1 MPKVRVRT
9 TEKASWSPDS
19 LNKAIRLIDGGSSI
33 RNAAKVMGIPF
44 SSLQKRIKKGST
56 LAPHLGRFTVFS
68 REQEAELANLVKKMA
83 NIFYGCTANQIRRVA
98 FEYAE
103 KLNVKHNFNQA
114 SKMAGR
120 DWLHAF
126 MARNNISIRKP
137 EATSINRITAFN
149 KTEVS
154 LFFEL
159 LGQLMEKHKFV
170 QKNIYNCDE
179 TGISTV
185 QTPGKI
191 LAAKG
196 QKRVGSITSWER
208 GKNITLLCAMSSAG
222 GYIPPMFIFPRK
234 RMTPLLEKDGP
245 AGALYKCS
253 DNGWINEHLFLE
265 WLAHFKQHAKPS
277 ADEPIL
283 LILDNHAS
291 HISLSV
297 YEYCKSNHI
306 HMLSLPPHTS
316 HRMQPLDVS
325 FFGPL
330 KMAYKKECDL
340 FLKSHLAEKI
350 TPYDVASLVR
360 KAFNNVASISKGESG
375 FRSTG
380 IFPLNPEVFTEED
393 FLAAETLQS
402 ETVVIEDCNESL
414 AAACVIPSTSKEDS
428 PVPSTSTQ
436 IVSLDLMMSNQEVP
450 LDSESDV
457 VPQVPGTSNQSS
469 VLHDLIKMPEKASV
483 IKTRQGRKKQHA
495 TILTSTP
502 QKENLL
508 EKEINKMK
516 KKGGKEKEKT
526 WKGKGQGKKTK
537 VQKKGPEKAK
547 RQVLQ
552 EQNETSVSDVGT
564 DDLCQDDEDDDA
576 EDAGN
581 RCLVCDEFGRNN
593 EMWYRCTSC
602 GLWAHAECTGWESAE
617 GYVCDVC

>member
-1 MPKVRVRT
+1 MFGGDFVIKQSKLLLFITFLYLKDCGHANEDLIFDLDLDLISDIINIIEDIINLYTYENSDLKSAKIYITDLQLVIRYDDVHLNYTQLINKYGLLDVPPHEEDIVPSIVAESNGYLYHKLQYQENGWISLENKIAYLLASKGCEAWISNSLKQQIFSNKAQLSSTNSLLWNLSLNDMPKVRVRT
-9 TEKASWSPDS
+9 TEKASWSSDS

-83 NIFYGCTANQIRRVA
+83 NIFY
-98 FEYAE
+98 
-103 KLNVKHNFNQA
+103 
-114 SKMAGR
+114 
-120 DWLHAF
+120 
-126 MARNNISIRKP
+126 
-137 EATSINRITAFN
+137 
-149 KTEVS
+149 
-154 LFFEL
+154 
-159 LGQLMEKHKFV
+159 
-170 QKNIYNCDE
+170 
-179 TGISTV
+179 
-185 QTPGKI
+185 
-191 LAAKG
+191 
-196 QKRVGSITSWER
+196 
-208 GKNITLLCAMSSAG
+208 
-222 GYIPPMFIFPRK
+222 
-234 RMTPLLEKDGP
+234 
-245 AGALYKCS
+245 
-253 DNGWINEHLFLE
+253 
-265 WLAHFKQHAKPS
+265 
-277 ADEPIL
+277 
-283 LILDNHAS
+283 
-291 HISLSV
+291 
-297 YEYCKSNHI
+297 
-306 HMLSLPPHTS
+306 
-316 HRMQPLDVS
+316 
-325 FFGPL
+325 
-330 KMAYKKECDL
+330 
-340 FLKSHLAEKI
+340 
-350 TPYDVASLVR
+350 
-360 KAFNNVASISKGESG
+360 
-375 FRSTG
+375 
-380 IFPLNPEVFTEED
+380 EED

-414 AAACVIPSTSKEDS
+414 AAACMIPSTSKEDS

-436 IVSLDLMMSNQEVP
+436 IVSLDLMMSNQKVP

-457 VPQVPGTSNQSS
+457 VPQVPGTPNQSS

-516 KKGGKEKEKT
+516 KKGGKEKENT
-526 WKGKGQGKKTK
+526 WKGKGRGKKTK

-602 GLWAHAECTGWESAE
+602 GLWAHAECTGWESAK